1 MPFLWC
7 ICDACVTE
15 LSNMEQAVRAD
26 VRFGNGLKEH
36 GCFARSL
43 IQASLPH
50 MLARNAAR
58 CSVPSLSHLQEA
70 RSETMS

>member
-26 VRFGNGLKEH
+26 VRLSDGLKEH
-36 GCFARSL
+36 RCFARSL

-50 MLARNAAR
+50 KLARTAAR
-58 CSVPSLSHLQEA
+58 CSVPSLLHPLGT
-70 RSETMS
+70 RSEIMS